1 MANLRVWDNPG
12 SRANPE
18 RSRRDGGS
26 YRLNGERYIMGLQT
40 FAAIA
45 REYVKIHRAGAGGDR
60 LLCRYREILQRARNG
75 RVFAARPATV

>member
-1 MANLRVWDNPG
+1 MANFRAWD
-12 SRANPE
+12 NPE

-45 REYVKIHRAGAGGDR
+45 REYVKIHRAGGDR

-75 RVFAARPATV
+75 REFAARPATV